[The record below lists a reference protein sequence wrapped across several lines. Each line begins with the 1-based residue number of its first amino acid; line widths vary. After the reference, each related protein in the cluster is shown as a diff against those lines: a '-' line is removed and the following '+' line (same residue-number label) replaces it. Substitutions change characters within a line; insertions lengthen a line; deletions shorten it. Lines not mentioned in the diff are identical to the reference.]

1 MFTIEHGFDNTLI
14 TLVDDGHGED
24 HYREDVIIK
33 LCDDKVVITQF
44 DAKTGDKQQI
54 TLSLSQVEDFEAA
67 LDLPEGSYILRRGGR
82 GD

>member
-14 TLVDDGHGED
+14 TLADDGHGDEPF
-24 HYREDVIIK
+24 REDVIVK

-44 DAKTGDKQQI
+44 DAASGDKQQI
-54 TLSLSQVEDFEAA
+54 TLSLSQVQDFEAA
-67 LDLPEGSYILRRGGR
+67 LDLPEGSYSLRRGGL